1 MTLAKVN
8 GISLNV
14 IDNIGSMAIA
24 RIMLRERLLKFR
36 ELELISI
43 SNYNEAT
50 KSFIDKNLEEIHS
63 LMFPWAAEEQSK
75 KKEKEIT
82 DLREKFKRIKSSEG
96 SKNG

>member
-8 GISLNV
+8 NIDLGI
-14 IDNIGSMAIA
+14 IDDIRSMAIA
-24 RIMLRERLLKFR
+24 RFLLRERLLKFR
-36 ELELISI
+36 ELELMAI

-63 LMFPWAAEEQSK
+63 IMFPWSADESAK

-82 DLREKFKRIKSSEG
+82 DLREKFKRIKSSE
-96 SKNG
+96 SK